1 MCRRAKQSKMVGL
14 CGSGGGMRKYMWYMV
29 GTGTKFGEKWT
40 ENGAVDGDVA
50 ARGRMSGWKA
60 GCPGAGFPGLTGR
73 ISGLDGPDVRALDPG
88 TNGMNTA
95 WRGQIRAKIRGICG
109 WKLGVNGWEARS
121 TQNKANPRIQTNK
134 ISTHQQ
140 ITKKIGAIFGGEFSN

>member
-1 MCRRAKQSKMVGL
+1 
-14 CGSGGGMRKYMWYMV
+14 MWYMV
-29 GTGTKFGEKWT
+29 GTETKFGEKWT

-60 GCPGAGFPGLTGR
+60 GCPGLSGQ
-73 ISGLDGPDVRALDPG
+73 ISGLVGPDFRALDPG

-95 WRGQIRAKIRGICG
+95 WRGQIRAKFGGICG
-109 WKLGVNGWEARS
+109 WKLGENGWEARS
-121 TQNKANPRIQTNK
+121 TQNKENPRIQTNK

-140 ITKKIGAIFGGEFSN
+140 ITKKIRAIFGGEFSN